1 MDISKPLSDSLV
13 NWFYRELNDGFLKPG
28 DSLPSERELCEKFGV
43 SRTVVREA
51 LSYLKKDGVIDTGQG
66 KKTTVAENT
75 HARSFKVGDFPV
87 RDEETFQEIID
98 FLIFFESGAAKIAAS
113 KRDSTDLKKIQ
124 QALLGMELAIA
135 KGELA
140 DHEDYLFHRSI
151 VEATHNGYF
160 TDLNEHLDHS
170 VRKLIR
176 QARLN
181 TSKYS
186 YNLVHEV
193 FSEHTEIFENI
204 KRGNCDGA
212 ALAAE
217 NHLRQ
222 AAKRMNIYLNA

>member
-1 MDISKPLSDSLV
+1 MDIAKPLSDSLV
-13 NWFYRELNDGFLKPG
+13 NWFYRELNNGSLKPG
-28 DSLPSERELCEKFGV
+28 DSLPSERELCEQFGV

-66 KKTTVAENT
+66 KKTTVVENI

-87 RDEETFQEIID
+87 KDEETFREIIE

-124 QALLGMELAIA
+124 QALLSMELAIMN
-135 KGELA
+135 GELA

-160 TDLNEHLDHS
+160 IDLNEHLDHS

-186 YNLVHEV
+186 HDLVHDV
-193 FSEHTEIFENI
+193 FSEHTQIFENI
-204 KRGNCDGA
+204 KCGNCDGA
-212 ALAAE
+212 ASAAE

-222 AAKRMNIYLNA
+222 AAKRMNVYLNA

>member
-1 MDISKPLSDSLV
+1 MDIAKPLSDSLV
-13 NWFYRELNDGFLKPG
+13 SWFYRDLNNGLLKPG
-28 DSLPSERELCEKFGV
+28 DSLPSERELCEQFGV

-51 LSYLKKDGVIDTGQG
+51 LSYLKKEGVIDTGQG

-160 TDLNEHLDHS
+160 IDLNEHLDHS

-186 YNLVHEV
+186 HDLVKEV
-193 FSEHTEIFENI
+193 FSEHAEIFENI
-204 KRGNCDGA
+204 KCGNCDGA

>member
-1 MDISKPLSDSLV
+1 MDIAKPLSDSLV
-13 NWFYRELNDGFLKPG
+13 NWFYRELNNGLLKPG
-28 DSLPSERELCEKFGV
+28 DSLPSERELCEQFGV

-51 LSYLKKDGVIDTGQG
+51 LSYLKKEGVIDTGQG

-160 TDLNEHLDHS
+160 IDLNEHLDHS

-186 YNLVHEV
+186 HDLVNEV
-193 FSEHTEIFENI
+193 FSEHAEIFENI

-222 AAKRMNIYLNA
+222 AAKRMNVYLNA